1 MGSGAGY
8 GELRGS
14 HSLETTASGVGGRIR
29 GRRASR
35 DIMERVMVRLASDEL
50 ERRRR
55 AQFGRTIMG
64 VSALLL
70 MITSA
75 VLPHVIVEAATL
87 VPGRS
92 LIPASRFFLIAN
104 PNAEA
109 FQGRRVSPPRVW
121 GSASPT
127 SARIPPGRSIAGIAS
142 FWVLIVEDVGRWT
155 RRLVMVSGI
164 SLLLSASTVVLGYQL
179 LTNAGVPSLLGYAWL
194 STLTAGVIMVIGGR
208 LARKRL
214 VTTWYWE
221 NPEIVQP

>member
-1 MGSGAGY
+1 
-8 GELRGS
+8 
-14 HSLETTASGVGGRIR
+14 
-29 GRRASR
+29 
-35 DIMERVMVRLASDEL
+35 MERVMIRLAPEEL

-55 AQFGRTIMG
+55 AQVGRAIMG

-75 VLPHVIVEAATL
+75 VLPHVMVEAATL

-104 PNAEA
+104 PNAEGFQSATSVADAGLGISITYLGLA
-109 FQGRRVSPPRVW
+109 FHQIGLI
-121 GSASPT
+121 T
-127 SARIPPGRSIAGIAS
+127 GIAS
-142 FWVLIVEDVGRWT
+142 FWVLIAEDVGRWT
-155 RRLVMVSGI
+155 RRLVMVSGV
-164 SLLLSASTVVLGYQL
+164 SLLLSASTVALGYEL

-194 STLTAGVIMVIGGR
+194 PTLLAGLIMVIGGR

>member
-1 MGSGAGY
+1 
-8 GELRGS
+8 
-14 HSLETTASGVGGRIR
+14 
-29 GRRASR
+29 
-35 DIMERVMVRLASDEL
+35 MERVMIRLSPDEL

-75 VLPHVIVEAATL
+75 VLPHVMVQAATL

-109 FQGRRVSPPRVW
+109 FQG
-121 GSASPT
+121 AT
-127 SARIPPGRSIAGIAS
+127 SVADAGLGISITYLGLAFHQIGLITGIAS

-155 RRLVMVSGI
+155 RRLVMVSGV

-194 STLTAGVIMVIGGR
+194 LALFAGLIMVVGGR

-221 NPEIVQP
+221 KPEIVQP

>member
-1 MGSGAGY
+1 
-8 GELRGS
+8 
-14 HSLETTASGVGGRIR
+14 
-29 GRRASR
+29 
-35 DIMERVMVRLASDEL
+35 MERVMIRLGSDEL

-75 VLPHVIVEAATL
+75 VLPHVMVEAATL

-109 FQGRRVSPPRVW
+109 FQG
-121 GSASPT
+121 AT
-127 SARIPPGRSIAGIAS
+127 SVADAGLAISITYLGLAFHQVGLITGIPS

-155 RRLVMVSGI
+155 RRLVMVSGV

-194 STLTAGVIMVIGGR
+194 PTLLAGLIMVVGGR
-208 LARKRL
+208 LARRRL
-214 VTTWYWE
+214 VATWYWE
-221 NPEIVQP
+221 KPEIVQP